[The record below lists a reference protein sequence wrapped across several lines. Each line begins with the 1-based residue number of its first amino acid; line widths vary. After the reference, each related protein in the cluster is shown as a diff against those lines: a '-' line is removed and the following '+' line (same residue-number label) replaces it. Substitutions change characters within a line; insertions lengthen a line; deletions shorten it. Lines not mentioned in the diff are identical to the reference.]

1 MKMPIS
7 AVVLDLTA
15 QSVELNYLYLGS
27 VFTIHPL
34 TNVLLLLLFGLAAGE
49 ILEAGCSRPDA
60 PENGEMFILWSG
72 LLVQFRCNSGFKLE
86 GAPAIICRSG
96 QWTQDSPVCLSQG
109 KQLCSLVSVR
119 VVASVRACVCR

>member
-1 MKMPIS
+1 M
-7 AVVLDLTA
+7 
-15 QSVELNYLYLGS
+15 
-27 VFTIHPL
+27 
-34 TNVLLLLLFGLAAGE
+34 LLLLLFGLAAGE

-60 PENGEMFILWSG
+60 PDNGEMFILWSG
-72 LLVQFRCNSGFKLE
+72 LLVQFRCKSGFKLE

-119 VVASVRACVCR
+119 VAASVRACVYVGECVCVCAVKIRCVSVS